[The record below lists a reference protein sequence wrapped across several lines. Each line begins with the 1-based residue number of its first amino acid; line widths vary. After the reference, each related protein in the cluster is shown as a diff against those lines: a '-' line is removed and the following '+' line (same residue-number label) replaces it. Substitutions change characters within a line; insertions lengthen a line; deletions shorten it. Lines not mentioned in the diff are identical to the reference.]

1 MKIILLENIPKL
13 GKKYEIKEVSEGY
26 AVNFLIPKK
35 LATAVTPAKI
45 KEIQNLKKQEEFKK
59 QKEEQQLKELAQK
72 IKSIKLEFK
81 LKTDKNGKTFGSI
94 NKEDI
99 IKKLNDQEK
108 IKLEEKQIILNEHI
122 KKIGEYI
129 IKIKFNSE
137 IEAELKITILP
148 EN

>member
-72 IKSIKLEFK
+72 IKSINLEFK

-108 IKLEEKQIILNEHI
+108 IKLDEKQIILNEHI
-122 KKIGEYI
+122 KKIGEYK
-129 IKIKFNSE
+129 IKIKFNFE
-137 IEAELKITILP
+137 IEAELKIIILP